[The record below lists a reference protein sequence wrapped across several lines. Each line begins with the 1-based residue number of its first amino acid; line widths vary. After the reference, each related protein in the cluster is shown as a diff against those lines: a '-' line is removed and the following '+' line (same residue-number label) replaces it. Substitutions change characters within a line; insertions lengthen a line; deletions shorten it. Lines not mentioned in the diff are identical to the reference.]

1 MTVLF
6 VCLLLVVAGAGTV
19 LALIAS
25 APPPM
30 PALRDVFGM
39 AMLKKPVSTDLAD
52 VQRYP
57 ARDGEALAVRVYPSS
72 AAATL
77 IFLHGSSYHGAG
89 YHDLATAL
97 AGQGVAQVVLPNL
110 RGHYLSGLRRGDVDY
125 FGQLEDDIADLIGW
139 LRAQGTT
146 GRIFLGG
153 HSSGGGLA
161 VRFAG
166 GPHRALAEGFLLL
179 SPVLPIAPSMRGADA
194 GGWAWV
200 HKRRLLGL
208 LLANLLGRHGLDALP
223 VIAFNKPVELRDGTE
238 TLSYSHRLNTAYHPR
253 LRYQLDLAAMGAK
266 AALFVGD
273 GDQAVDGEKLRTLVA
288 KHAPRA
294 RVTILPGIDHFGIF
308 TDDTALAAVAATLG
322 EMAG

>member
-6 VCLLLVVAGAGTV
+6 VCLLLLVAAVGTV
-19 LALIAS
+19 LALIVS

-30 PALRDVFGM
+30 PAPRDVFGM
-39 AMLKKPVSTDLAD
+39 AALKQRAPADLAE

-72 AAATL
+72 AATTL
-77 IFLHGSSYHGAG
+77 IFLHGSSSHGGG
-89 YHDLATAL
+89 YHNLAATI
-97 AGQGVAQVVLPNL
+97 AGGGVAQVVLPNL
-110 RGHYLSGLRRGDVDY
+110 RGHYLSGLRRGDVDD

-166 GPHRALAEGFLLL
+166 GKHRALVAGFLLL
-179 SPVLPIAPSMRGADA
+179 SPVLPIAPSMRGSDA
-194 GGWAWV
+194 GGWACV
-200 HKRRLLGL
+200 HKRRMLGL
-208 LLANLLGRHGLDALP
+208 MLANLVGQHGLDALP
-223 VIAFNKPVELRDGTE
+223 IIAFNKPVELRDGTE

-266 AALFVGD
+266 TGILVGD
-273 GDQAVDGEKLRTLVA
+273 EDQAVDGAKLRALVA
-288 KHAPRA
+288 KYVPRA
-294 RVTILPGIDHFGIF
+294 RLAILPGVDHFGIC
-308 TDDTALAAVAATLG
+308 TDEAALAVVAGALG
-322 EMAG
+322 ELAR

>member
-1 MTVLF
+1 MTVLL
-6 VCLLLVVAGAGTV
+6 VCLLLFVAAAGTV

-30 PALRDVFGM
+30 PEPRDVFGM
-39 AMLKKPVSTDLAD
+39 AALKQRVPADLPD

-89 YHDLATAL
+89 YHDLAATL
-97 AGQGVAQVVLPNL
+97 AGQGIAQVVLPNL
-110 RGHYLSGLRRGDVDY
+110 RGHYLSGLRRGDVDD

-139 LRAQGTT
+139 LRTHGNT

-161 VRFAG
+161 IRFAG
-166 GPHRALAEGFLLL
+166 GKHRALVAGFLLL
-179 SPVLPIAPSMRGADA
+179 SPVLPIAPSMRGGDA
-194 GGWAWV
+194 GGWACV

-208 LLANLLGRHGLDALP
+208 MLANLLGQHGLDALP
-223 VIAFNKPVELRDGTE
+223 IIVFNKPVELRDGTE

-253 LRYQLDLAAMGAK
+253 LRYQLDLAAIGAK
-266 AALFVGD
+266 AAIFVGD

-288 KHAPRA
+288 KYLPRG

-308 TDDTALAAVAATLG
+308 TDEAALAAVAEALS